1 MIPGDNQISRSPSTS
16 FQQAVLY
23 VRVSSKEQE
32 TGGFSIDAQERLL
45 REYALERRFHVT
57 EVFKDVETAKRAG
70 RTSFGK
76 MVCFL
81 REHAECSVLLV
92 EKTDRLYRNF
102 SDYVTLDD
110 FPDLEIHFVKENSVI
125 RKNSRSSEKFVH
137 GIKVLMA
144 KNYVDNLR
152 EETQKG
158 MMEKAR
164 QGIWPSFA
172 PIGYVNVL
180 RPDGKKIIEVDPL
193 RGPLV
198 AMLFKKYSGGDL
210 SLSEVAK
217 LARESGL
224 SPRGRSTLYGKA
236 AIQQILRNPIYRG
249 NVVWSGKTFQGIH
262 EPLVSRELWNA
273 VQDTL
278 EGRRLQ
284 SGRRRKHNYPFARLI
299 VCGHCGG
306 LMTGQMHRRHVY
318 YHCSGHFGKCPEPY
332 LRQDRLQSAFSDVLR
347 SLDIDSE
354 VMDWLRQGIALR
366 SHQRDEYRRSELAR
380 LRSEH
385 ERVKRLLL
393 TMYEDKLAGK
403 IPEWIFTEKLAEYQA
418 SLEDIASRIGKMEAD
433 APPDLAKAVS
443 IFEHSQEVARQFSS
457 HSDPEKSKLLHGV
470 VLNAIWKQ
478 ESLSVRFK
486 QPFDMIADASSAWEK
501 KKVVGLSPN
510 DLFSIWC
517 P

>member
-1 MIPGDNQISRSPSTS
+1 LMPREDCFRITPLKKG
-16 FQQAVLY
+16 FQVA
-23 VRVSSKEQE
+23 
-32 TGGFSIDAQERLL
+32 
-45 REYALERRFHVT
+45 
-57 EVFKDVETAKRAG
+57 EVFTDVETAKRAG

-76 MVCFL
+76 MVAFL
-81 REHAECSVLLV
+81 RQHRECRTILV
-92 EKTDRLYRNF
+92 EKTDRLYRNLT
-102 SDYVTLDD
+102 DYVILDE
-110 FPDLEIHFVKENSVI
+110 FPDLEIHFVKENFVL
-125 RKNSRSSEKFVH
+125 RQDSRSSEKFVH

-172 PIGYVNVL
+172 PIGYLNVV
-180 RPDGKKIIEVDPL
+180 RSDGKKAIEVDPV

-198 AMLFKKYSGGDL
+198 AMLFEKYAAGDM
-210 SLSEVAK
+210 SLSEVAR

-236 AIQQILRNPIYRG
+236 SIQQILRNPIYRG
-249 NVVWSGKTFQGIH
+249 DVVWSGKTFQGIH
-262 EPLVSRELWNA
+262 EPLVSRELWNTA
-273 VQDTL
+273 QDTL

-306 LMTGQMHRRHVY
+306 LMTGQMHRRHIY

-332 LRQDRLQSAFSDVLR
+332 LRQDKLDSAFSDVMR
-347 SLDIDSE
+347 ALDIDSDVLE
-354 VMDWLRQGIALR
+354 WVKEGVALR
-366 SHQRDEYRRSELAR
+366 SRKRDEYRRSELAR
-380 LRSEH
+380 LRGEH
-385 ERVKRLLL
+385 DRSKRLYMA
-393 TMYEDKLAGK
+393 MYEDKLAGRV
-403 IPEWIFTEKLAEYQA
+403 PDWMFTEKAAEYQA
-418 SLEDIASRIGKMEAD
+418 SLVDIEARIKRLEAD

-443 IFEHSQEVARQFSS
+443 IFEHSQEIARQFSTR
-457 HSDPEKSKLLHGV
+457 SDAEKNKVLHEL
-470 VLNAIWKQ
+470 VLNAFWKHGN
-478 ESLSVRFK
+478 LAVRFH
-486 QPFDMIADASSAWEK
+486 QPFDMIADASTAWEK